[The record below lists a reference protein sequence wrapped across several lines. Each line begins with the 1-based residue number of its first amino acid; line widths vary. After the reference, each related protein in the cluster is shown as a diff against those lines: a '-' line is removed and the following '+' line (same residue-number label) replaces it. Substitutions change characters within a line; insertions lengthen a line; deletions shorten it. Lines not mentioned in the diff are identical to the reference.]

1 MLFLTHLI
9 IAIEMIL
16 QKYANPVRYFDREI
30 VNYSK
35 LQMQRHIITG
45 LM

>member
-1 MLFLTHLI
+1 MLFLTHLKLV
-9 IAIEMIL
+9 IEMIL
-16 QKYANPVRYFDREI
+16 QKYANPGRYFVGGI

-35 LQMQRHIITG
+35 LQMQGDIITG